1 MAPQLS
7 RREVVR
13 RLEREAFHNAMEVY
27 RTMDEDFVVYNALV
41 TNILPGHN
49 RIARRVVDELVGKGF
64 FQLLSD
70 SSMIRKVRPPS
81 NQP

>member
-1 MAPQLS
+1 
-7 RREVVR
+7 
-13 RLEREAFHNAMEVY
+13 MEVY
-27 RTMDEDFVVYNALV
+27 RTMDEDFVVYDALV

-70 SSMIRKVRPPS
+70 SSMIRKAIRP
-81 NQP
+81 